1 MKKDWLTLLSLMGFW
16 FGALIA
22 FIIFIMNL
30 PVYLVIAVAILS
42 LISGFC
48 FFTQVLFPGTVLF
61 RDIGILHDNAS
72 LINSSGRMI
81 ASSLC
86 ASNLYAMG
94 RGMSLPV
101 VKVSLYPKGIWIK
114 LPFIKPI
121 GLFYEEIK
129 NFSTKRLFLN
139 IIEIKAGVPEDGH
152 WHGDDEKSDGVY

>member
-48 FFTQVLFPGTVLF
+48 FFTQVLFLGTVLF

-72 LINSSGRMI
+72 LIKSSGRMI

-121 GLFYEEIK
+121 GIA
-129 NFSTKRLFLN
+129 LN
-139 IIEIKAGVPEDGH
+139 PAAVLSLPLLHHCAEGWGKESQ
-152 WHGDDEKSDGVY
+152 EKIFNNNQR